1 MNAFK
6 YFLTAKSTVSINS
19 VPKGWDELVSWMELL
34 IWLSVCRFSVFNVC
48 SMLHLDPFYVCILA
62 GKNHVSPLKV
72 PSSIILHAPTPK
84 TISTIQALI
93 AKSISQRHW
102 DKRLGTSAVH
112 SYKGVHTRPGIRM
125 RWWSHKKQSICDN
138 NNVTVIQ
145 QSRDTRSTCWSTFH
159 SSLHFFAV

>member
-1 MNAFK
+1 MGWTGVLDGTTHLVKRLQVFSFQRLFNA
-6 YFLTAKSTVSINS
+6 TS
-19 VPKGWDELVSWMELL
+19 G
-34 IWLSVCRFSVFNVC
+34 
-48 SMLHLDPFYVCILA
+48 PFYVCILA
-62 GKNHVSPLKV
+62 EKNHVSPLKV

-125 RWWSHKKQSICDN
+125 RWWSFKKQSICDN
-138 NNVTVIQ
+138 NNVTGIQ
-145 QSRDTRSTCWSTFH
+145 QSRDPRSTCWSTFH